1 MLKRLPLILTLS
13 RIIAAP
19 IIAALVIWA
28 HAIVFTEGAG
38 RAAQL
43 YAVAG
48 IVFVAAALTDFFDG
62 WLARRHDAVTPVGA
76 ALDHAADKAL
86 VAGALLALAY
96 ALLRWDLVLA
106 AVLLVVR
113 DVAVAG
119 LREGLSGSGRSL
131 PVSSLGKL
139 KAFAEMVA
147 IAAFMFLPAL
157 AFAGAGAHAVISW
170 IAVAAL
176 WAAVALALMSAA
188 LYVRAAFA
196 QPASAVDAA
205 VNAP

>member
-1 MLKRLPLILTLS
+1 MLKRLPLYLTLS

-19 IIAALVIWA
+19 IVAGLIVWA

-48 IVFVAAALTDFFDG
+48 IVFVAAALTDFLDG

-86 VAGALLALAY
+86 VAAALLALAY

-131 PVSSLGKL
+131 PVSSLGKM

-157 AFAGAGAHAVISW
+157 VFADAGAHAVISW
-170 IAVAAL
+170 IAVTAL

-196 QPASAVDAA
+196 PPASAVDAA